1 MLDKTIPVIS
11 VTKDKLEVYKC
22 QVGDQKSAKKIA
34 EGSWNNNNLQTVIKN
49 IITKLHY
56 KKVRVLLADEL
67 SYSLE
72 VSIKKDAKDERLAVK
87 QKISEKIPADF
98 SDKDWDYK
106 VITEKLDTKLVK
118 FFAPAKNF
126 WETFSQAVNN
136 VGLHIEAVEPVII
149 AKERHKNPI
158 IGLCLKKDLKGKDEE
173 VLNMKPIDTKDT
185 KPDFSTS
192 ESKKSDSDNSTSKKT
207 PSNFDYVDK
216 LSSKSSAVNKK
227 LIVSLII
234 LFFASA
240 LVIGGILR
248 SRKSKSKITPSLTST
263 TISEPE
269 ASSEPSPTP
278 EAIDFFSYSTQV
290 LNGSGVAGEAGL
302 VKDTLE
308 TEGFKN
314 IDTSNADNYDY
325 TNTEISL
332 KDDISEAV
340 YDAIEQV
347 LSNDYTVILDAD
359 PLTDDSEYDVV
370 IVVGKK
376 NKE

>member
-1 MLDKTIPVIS
+1 MLDKIIPVIS

-22 QVGDQKSAKKIA
+22 QVGDQKSAEKIA
-34 EGSWNNNNLQTVIKN
+34 EGSWNNSNLQTVIKN

-56 KKVRVLLADEL
+56 KKARVLLADEL

-72 VSIKKDAKDERLAVK
+72 VSIKKNAKDERLAVK

-126 WETFSQAVNN
+126 WEIFSQAVNN

-192 ESKKSDSDNSTSKKT
+192 KSKKSDSDNSTSKKT

-216 LSSKSSAVNKK
+216 SFSKSSTVNKK
-227 LIVSLII
+227 LLASII
-234 LFFASA
+234 LLFFTSI

-248 SRKSKSKITPSLTST
+248 SRKSKPEITSSPAST
-263 TISEPE
+263 TVSEPE
-269 ASSEPSPTP
+269 ASSESSPSPET
-278 EAIDFFSYSTQV
+278 INLSSYSTQV
-290 LNGSGVAGEAGL
+290 LNGSGVAGEASI
-302 VKDTLE
+302 VKDALE
-308 TEGFKN
+308 TEGFEDIN
-314 IDTSNADNYDY
+314 TSNADNYDY
-325 TNTEISL
+325 TNTEVSL
-332 KDDISEAV
+332 KDDVSEAV
-340 YDAIEQV
+340 YDVIEQA
-347 LSNDYTVILDAD
+347 LNNDYTVIFDSD

-370 IVVGKK
+370 ITVGEK

>member
-1 MLDKTIPVIS
+1 MLDKIIPVIS